1 MLSLAPLLL
10 FVAAIFQADALPP
23 EHLVP
28 QTPALSPDGAQVAYS
43 HQGDLWVASVASGL
57 ATRLTAHPSYDGH
70 PHWSPDGSRIAF
82 TSNRHGNADIFV
94 VAALGGSVQR
104 LTWHVESETLHGW
117 LDAET
122 VLMGAT
128 RDRWYSRYGRDQGV
142 WSISVQGGDPQLMGD
157 FSAQRVCASTDARY
171 LIYERGSGDVRRRA
185 YRGSAASNLWVYDQ
199 ELQEHRRLTK
209 RDGND
214 MMPQI
219 SADGQRVFFL
229 SDAQCVGN
237 EQGREMTLW
246 EVPFAGGEAQFV
258 SSEPGNSYRS
268 LSLSASGNAMVSVGQ
283 RMDLIHFPSKLV
295 QIISVYGAVDGGQP
309 RFQNVT
315 RTKGAKELAVS
326 PDGEMVAFSAKGDIY
341 VMRNHEDIRRAVR
354 VTTHPAPDANPVWSK
369 DGKSIWFESE
379 RDGNGEIYSVT
390 PEQEDEPFYQSRA
403 FALRRLTETP
413 IDESGFL
420 VAPDGKKAV
429 WVQGNGTF
437 VLGDSETLVV
447 SRILHQGFDA
457 PSVEWSPDSAW
468 LVWSVANDD
477 FNEDVWLA
485 RAEIEGLDEHVPG
498 VKPWNLSSHPD
509 DDTAP
514 HWSPDGRKIVFT
526 SRRRMLDE
534 TDVWV
539 AWLRR
544 EDVERTERERLE
556 AEERKEK
563 AEGKEDEKEDEDDED
578 DEGEDEK
585 EEEDVMDPIQID
597 FEGLSQRIH
606 RLTRR
611 EGNES
616 ALGWGADSETIYFNA
631 FTGTRLT
638 TSTTAETGFF
648 STDLWEKEEKNLSDK
663 TASSFT
669 RHDKE
674 AWYVRDEKIRSRG
687 KKEKAHDFSVH
698 LREDR
703 LAMRRTV
710 MNQGW
715 RVLDRWFYDPSFHGH
730 DWLGSLEKWSPVLLT
745 ASTPED
751 FNQLM
756 NWMLGEM
763 NASHMGYFRGATSGA
778 KETDSTKTGELGV
791 LWDHGF
797 EGPGRRIADVLPQ
810 SPASRAD
817 SSLRAGDV
825 VLGVNQRIIQ
835 GVVGLDE
842 LLAGTVEQETL
853 LHVADASGEERE
865 VLIRPTSISFLREA
879 LYEKRER
886 DLRARASDAT
896 DGKIGYIH
904 IQGMSTPSL
913 LEFERE
919 LYAAAEGREA
929 LIIDVREN
937 GGGWTTDML
946 LSMLQVN
953 DHAFTIPR
961 GGGVGYPQ
969 GRRVFGTWNQPI
981 IVLCNQNSY
990 SNAEIF
996 SWAIKTLKRGTLV
1009 GMPTYGAVIS
1019 TGGVTLLD
1027 GSFVRMPFR
1036 GWYVNDANHTNM
1048 ELNGC
1053 PPDYLVEDLPG
1064 DFAKGLD
1071 RQLEKALQ
1079 VGLELVQ

>member
-1 MLSLAPLLL
+1 MLSLAPFLF
-10 FVAAIFQADALPP
+10 FVAVIPQADALPS

-28 QTPALSPDGAQVAYS
+28 QTPALSPDGTQVAYS
-43 HQGDLWVASVASGL
+43 HQGDLWVAPVASGL

-82 TSNRHGNADIFV
+82 TSHRHGNVDIFV
-94 VAALGGSVQR
+94 VAASGGTVQR

-117 LDAET
+117 VDEET

-142 WSISVQGGDPQLMGD
+142 WSLSIHGGDPQLIGD
-157 FSAQRVCASTDARY
+157 FAAQRVCASADGRY

-214 MMPQI
+214 MMPKI

-229 SDAQCVGN
+229 SDAPCAGN

-246 EVPFAGGEAQFV
+246 AISFAGGEAKPI
-258 SSEPGNSYRS
+258 SLESGSSYRS

-283 RMDLIHFPSKLV
+283 RMDLIHLPSELV
-295 QIISVYGAVDGGQP
+295 QFVSVHGAMDGGRP

-315 RTKGAKELAVS
+315 RTKGAEQLAVS
-326 PDGEMVAFSAKGDIY
+326 PDGEMLAFSAKGDIY
-341 VMRNHEDIRRAVR
+341 VMRNHEDIHRAVR
-354 VTTHPAPDANPVWSK
+354 VTTHPAPDANPVWGK
-369 DGKSIWFESE
+369 DGKSLWFESE
-379 RDGNGEIYSVT
+379 RDGNGELYSVA

-403 FALRRLTETP
+403 FSLRRLTETSA
-413 IDESGFL
+413 DESGFL
-420 VAPDGKKAV
+420 LAPDGDKAV
-429 WVQGNGTF
+429 WLQGNGTL
-437 VLGDSETLVV
+437 VLGDPETLVV
-447 SRILHQGFDA
+447 SRVLHVGFDA
-457 PSVEWSPDSAW
+457 PRVEWSPDSAW

-477 FNEDVWLA
+477 FNEDIWLA
-485 RAEIEGLDEHVPG
+485 RAEIEGLDAHVPG

-556 AEERKEK
+556 AKEAEEKENEEEK
-563 AEGKEDEKEDEDDED
+563 ETKEGADEKGEEKKDEE
-578 DEGEDEK
+578 
-585 EEEDVMDPIQID
+585 VVDPIQID
-597 FEGLSQRIH
+597 FDGLSQRIH

-616 ALGWGADSETIYFNA
+616 ALGWGEDSETIYFNA
-631 FTGTRLT
+631 STGTRLT

-648 STDLWEKEEKNLSDK
+648 STDIWEKEEEKLSDK

-669 RHDKE
+669 LHDKE
-674 AWYVRDEKIRSRG
+674 AWYVRDGKIRSRG
-687 KKEKAHDFSVH
+687 KKEKAHTFSVH
-698 LREDR
+698 FREDR
-703 LAMRRTV
+703 LAMRQTV
-710 MNQGW
+710 LEQGW

-730 DWLGSLEKWSPVLLT
+730 DWAGSLEKWSPVLMA

-763 NASHMGYFRGATSGA
+763 NASHMGYYRGASSAA
-778 KETDSTKTGELGV
+778 KEMDSTKTGELGV
-791 LWDHGF
+791 LWDHAYD
-797 EGPGRRIADVLPQ
+797 GPGRRIANVLPQ
-810 SPASRAD
+810 SPASRLD
-817 SSLRAGDV
+817 SPLRAGDV
-825 VLGVNQRIIQ
+825 VLGVNQVMIQ
-835 GVVGLDE
+835 GAVGLDE
-842 LLAGTVEQETL
+842 LLAGTVERETM
-853 LHVADASGEERE
+853 LHVADASGEGRD
-865 VLIRPTSISFLREA
+865 VLIRPDSTSFLREA

-886 DLRARASDAT
+886 DLRARTSAAT

-919 LYAAAEGREA
+919 LYAAAEGRKA
-929 LIIDVREN
+929 LIVDVREN

-961 GGGVGYPQ
+961 GGGTGYPQ
-969 GRRVFGTWNQPI
+969 GRRVFGTWSQPV

-1009 GMPTYGAVIS
+1009 GMPTHGAVIS
-1019 TGGVTLLD
+1019 TGGTTLLD

-1036 GWYVNDANHTNM
+1036 GWYVNDESHTNM

-1053 PPDYLVEDLPG
+1053 PPDYWVEDLPG